1 MSALRVIK
9 VNAASGGYEV
19 VIGRGALTLCA
30 DRIAR
35 RARRGRIVMVADT
48 RALRHHRAG
57 LEQVCQSTGLHLELI
72 EIEGGETAKSWRNL
86 KRLCN
91 RLLDL
96 DLERSEAVTAFG
108 GGTIGDLTGF
118 ACAIVKR
125 GTGFIQIPT
134 TLLAQVDSSVGGKTG
149 INTRHGKNLIGA
161 FHQPDMVIVDTRF
174 LDTLAHREVL
184 SGYAEIVKTGL
195 IAGTSL
201 FETLES
207 SGAKIVKG
215 DDLAG
220 VIAQAVAFKAHIV
233 AADERDTGQRAL
245 LNLGHSF
252 GHAFE
257 AEAVKGALIH
267 GEAVA
272 CGLDMAFRYSAR
284 LGICPPEDAA
294 RVRAHL
300 HAVGLPIYAHELPG
314 GPYAA
319 DRLLARMAN
328 DKKNSGGAI
337 TLVLARGIGEV
348 YIAHDVDRDSLT
360 DFLIDEVEN

>member
-9 VNAASGGYEV
+9 VNAASGSYEV

-134 TLLAQVDSSVGGKTG
+134 TLLAQVDSSV
-149 INTRHGKNLIGA
+149 
-161 FHQPDMVIVDTRF
+161 
-174 LDTLAHREVL
+174 
-184 SGYAEIVKTGL
+184 
-195 IAGTSL
+195 
-201 FETLES
+201 
-207 SGAKIVKG
+207 
-215 DDLAG
+215 
-220 VIAQAVAFKAHIV
+220 IV

-300 HAVGLPIYAHELPG
+300 HAVGLPVYAHELPG